1 MRTEKVNFYS
11 EGIKLAGT
19 YGFHRNARRKNFRR
33 AKSVTI
39 RYGVG
44 QSPSCTSQSRFAKEE
59 KAALLG
65 GNAISFHKLVL
76 K

>member
-33 AKSVTI
+33 AKSVRLDIEWGRVQAVQANHDLT
-39 RYGVG
+39 
-44 QSPSCTSQSRFAKEE
+44 KEE

-65 GNAISFHKLVL
+65 GNAISFHL